1 MIDLTAIPMPASGK
15 TPYSHMAYNTT
26 TNCGFMELY
35 AYQEWAALQYSILTG
50 SNSSISKFPRRLV
63 IMPNNNCKF
72 YGSGS
77 QGCMGPY
84 CYVWIR
90 GDRLVHRP
98 HIIYRFLLDH
108 FILILIVLFY
118 FRANFPSTI
127 FHELGHTQNLQHS
140 SNCVWA
146 YGDCSC
152 SMGCA
157 SDRT

>member
-15 TPYSHMAYNTT
+15 TPYSRMAYNTT
-26 TNCGFMELY
+26 TTCGFMELY

-90 GDRLVHRP
+90 GDRWVHCTQV
-98 HIIYRFLLDH
+98 ICF
-108 FILILIVLFY
+108 
-118 FRANFPSTI
+118 FR
-127 FHELGHTQNLQHS
+127 LYHTLYA
-140 SNCVWA
+140 A
-146 YGDCSC
+146 YYPV
-152 SMGCA
+152 
-157 SDRT
+157 